1 MKADHEIE
9 RAWQLWERLV
19 DLENFLL
26 DLYYEDFI
34 ALEKQNQPGT
44 DTTLLN
50 AIAKTDLKVSGE
62 TEPGNPG
69 EEPGKG

>member
-9 RAWQLWERLV
+9 RAWQLWESLV

-34 ALEKQNQPGT
+34 APEKQNQPGT
-44 DTTLLN
+44 NKILLN
-50 AIAKTDLKVSGE
+50 AITNIGFKVSGE
-62 TEPGNPG
+62 TKPANPG